1 MRALPFRVLR
11 ERVVRRRLVNIIKDI
26 KHVLPVKIS
35 CKFCDC
41 TDVIGLTTIR
51 VGYGKCGYHYSA
63 IASLGRR
70 HATRERTLALPYLEI
85 SRINSVIAEFVE
97 ISRINSV
104 IADCCL
110 NLRFLKR
117 IKINIIYYNNL

>member
-1 MRALPFRVLR
+1 MLVWSDDIRIRDQYEYTIPTWICLLRA
-11 ERVVRRRLVNIIKDI
+11 E
-26 KHVLPVKIS
+26 
-35 CKFCDC
+35 
-41 TDVIGLTTIR
+41 
-51 VGYGKCGYHYSA
+51 
-63 IASLGRR
+63 ASLFDRHVIPAGGNAR
-70 HATRERTLALPYLEI
+70 HATGERTLALPYLEI

>member
-1 MRALPFRVLR
+1 MTNFAITLPFTLD
-11 ERVVRRRLVNIIKDI
+11 VNIPASRADR
-26 KHVLPVKIS
+26 L
-35 CKFCDC
+35 F
-41 TDVIGLTTIR
+41 L
-51 VGYGKCGYHYSA
+51 
-63 IASLGRR
+63 IAFEAQWRE

-110 NLRFLKR
+110 NLRAYKN
-117 IKINIIYYNNL
+117 KYYLL